1 MLEPHQH
8 YFICDVIGVL
18 RPSREIHPARP
29 RRSAR
34 KEDGDNEPALHADLP
49 QHHAIAGVLAPHRPG
64 IISAILSERRGGE
77 DRERERDD
85 IVLSKERAR
94 LWGRQASI
102 GTRAAGRR
110 PPSSSVPIIICAV
123 FLHFSDLSF
132 LVLCK
137 KNLYSQSIQFKPI

>member
-1 MLEPHQH
+1 VGTCTSHCWIHNIISVTSLASCGH
-8 YFICDVIGVL
+8 I
-18 RPSREIHPARP
+18 RERDSP
-29 RRSAR
+29 RRPPRPAQRSHR
-34 KEDGDNEPALHADLP
+34 SQRGRQGRRRRRRNDSEPALHADLP

-77 DRERERDD
+77 ERERERDD

-110 PPSSSVPIIICAV
+110 PPSSSE
-123 FLHFSDLSF
+123 
-132 LVLCK
+132 
-137 KNLYSQSIQFKPI
+137 